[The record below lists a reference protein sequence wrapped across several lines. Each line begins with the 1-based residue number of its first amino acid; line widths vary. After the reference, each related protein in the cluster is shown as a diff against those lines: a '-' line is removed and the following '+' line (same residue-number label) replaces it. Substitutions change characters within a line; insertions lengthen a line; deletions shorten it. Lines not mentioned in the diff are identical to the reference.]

1 MDIAT
6 FARRLPKAE
15 LHLHLEGSVRP
26 ETFAELA
33 SKNGVKLPIKSD
45 VRELY
50 SYKDLPAFLVIYNL
64 VCDSVRSAD
73 DFHRVTYEA
82 LSSCAAS
89 GARYVEFFFS
99 PHAHLATTRYSV
111 MLDGITQAMA
121 DAEKNKGVQSRLIPA
136 HSRELGPERGLEFLD
151 MVLGDRRDEV
161 IGIGLDYNEA
171 PFPPAPF
178 KEMYA
183 RAKAAGLHLTA
194 HAGESGPAENVRDS
208 LDVLVVERIDHG
220 YHVVDDPALVAR
232 CRERGTYFTC
242 CPSTSGITSPWK
254 DLAAPDHA
262 IRQMIK
268 AGLNV
273 TINSDDPP
281 MFGTDL
287 ANEFVRAATEM
298 RLSPAELKECALN
311 GIRGS
316 WLDDATKREWV
327 TAWSAEIDALASGI
341 DEAAPA
347 QIGPRSVD

>member
-1 MDIAT
+1 MGEAVDVAA
-6 FARRLPKAE
+6 FARRLPKVE

-33 SKNGVKLPIKSD
+33 AKNRVKLPIKSD

-50 SYKDLPAFLVIYNL
+50 VYADLPAFLVIYDL
-64 VCDSVRSAD
+64 VCRSILSAD

-82 LSSCAAS
+82 LASCAS
-89 GARYVEFFFS
+89 GGARYVEFFFS
-99 PHAHLATTRYSV
+99 PHAHLALGVPYGV
-111 MLDGITQAMA
+111 MLDGIISAMR
-121 DAEKNKGVQSRLIPA
+121 DAEADKGVASRLIPT
-136 HSRELGPERGLEFLD
+136 HSRERGPARGLEFLD
-151 MVLGDRRDEV
+151 MVLADRRDDV

-178 KEMYA
+178 KEMYDRA
-183 RAKAAGLHLTA
+183 RAAGLHVTA

-208 LDVLVVERIDHG
+208 IDVLRVERIDHG

-232 CRERGTYFTC
+232 CRDLGIHFTC

-254 DLAAPDHA
+254 DISAPDHA

-268 AGLNV
+268 AGLKV
-273 TINSDDPP
+273 SIHSDDPP

-287 ANEFVRAATEM
+287 ANEYVRVAAEM

-316 WLDDATKREWV
+316 WLDEDTKRNWV
-327 TAWSAEIDALASGI
+327 KDWSAEIDALAAELRPSSVT
-341 DEAAPA
+341 AA
-347 QIGPRSVD
+347 